1 MCWNDTEDIANNIAA
16 AKSAVEQANNTV
28 ANVSN
33 TLAPIQKQLEEWQK
47 QYGDSNATSDDINKA
62 LNDANTSG
70 ACEEALRSECEW
82 SCLAFHIKS
91 NVFLCS
97 CSGGAER
104 DSSSADEEVGLSAEH
119 LISAVQHLRQH
130 PENPP
135 AHWTGSQCCQQGTAL
150 QKSQS
155 IPVFSPVLQ
164 AVTRLSVL
172 QVSVS
177 MQFNGNSGVQVRT
190 PSNVADLAAYSSL
203 HMYIKLPR
211 TTRTLRQT
219 DTTKPQFVLYLGN
232 KDVSQPPQP
241 NSDLYL
247 YDMLH
252 VMYYIKVF
260 WVAHD

>member
-70 ACEEALRSECEW
+70 ACEEALRSEREW
-82 SCLAFHIKS
+82 SWLAFHIKS

-104 DSSSADEEVGLSAEH
+104 DSSSADEEVGSSAEH

-130 PENPP
+130 PEDPP

-155 IPVFSPVLQ
+155 IPVFPQCCRQWLDSLFFRWPCRCSLMVTQEYKWGRPVMWPTWQPIHRYTCTSSYHAPHVHYAKL
-164 AVTRLSVL
+164 TPPNPSLS
-172 QVSVS
+172 S
-177 MQFNGNSGVQVRT
+177 
-190 PSNVADLAAYSSL
+190 
-203 HMYIKLPR
+203 
-211 TTRTLRQT
+211 TLE
-219 DTTKPQFVLYLGN
+219 TK
-232 KDVSQPPQP
+232 
-241 NSDLYL
+241 
-247 YDMLH
+247 M
-252 VMYYIKVF
+252 
-260 WVAHD
+260 